1 MGDSPLQHQSPF
13 IFVNHAFWLC
23 IFIVQELTDPA
34 SKGQSWPSVAK
45 LRILCSRQT
54 IWSPPTLHLWNIW
67 FFLPLT
73 DLGVYDFVLF
83 LLVPPKNI

>member
-34 SKGQSWPSVAK
+34 SKGQS
-45 LRILCSRQT
+45 
-54 IWSPPTLHLWNIW
+54 
-67 FFLPLT
+67 
-73 DLGVYDFVLF
+73 
-83 LLVPPKNI
+83 